1 MFQFNPKLKRLD
13 IPAKNVLRLQHSL
26 GDIQIALPGITA
38 QHAKVYVCA
47 FDTEHGLRVTVAFH
61 LRDVN
66 NVVFY
71 LNDNRN
77 ISRKD
82 LGAVMNEGL
91 RFAETLGFILVDLDI
106 HRMEPAKRH
115 TLWESLPLKNLP
127 KSVAPEKLSTEKNPA
142 KAQARTENQPALKSG
157 VAEKGVADKSQQHQ
171 TPSVEEID
179 LGLPRATALATLRR
193 KKNPPTAEELEA
205 KRKSLRENLGRFLS
219 SM

>member
-13 IPAKNVLRLQHSL
+13 IPAKNILRLQHSL
-26 GDIQIALPGITA
+26 GDVQIALPGITA
-38 QHAKVYVCA
+38 QHAKAYVCA

-71 LNDNRN
+71 LNDNSN

-82 LGAVMNEGL
+82 LGAVMHEGL
-91 RFAETLGFILVDLDI
+91 WFAETLGFILVDLDI

-115 TLWESLPLKNLP
+115 ALWESLPLKNLP
-127 KSVAPEKLSTEKNPA
+127 KPVVPEKLINEKKPA
-142 KAQARTENQPALKSG
+142 NAQTGTENQSTLKSG
-157 VAEKGVADKSQQHQ
+157 FTEKGVADKSQQHQ
-171 TPSVEEID
+171 TQSVEEID
-179 LGLPRATALATLRR
+179 LGLPRAIGLAAMRR